1 MSNSRT
7 RLLVALGALGL
18 SVGAAEVKA
27 APPSYGSFGELAAY
41 FSAAWSGDLKAK
53 LDFVRSYPKSQVA
66 QTIVR
71 EIAVELNSMAP
82 AEREAAMAEIEATGG
97 IPAEALG
104 AAAGANAGSS
114 GVAGAGPATAPGA
127 MTGRSVAAALESIA
141 TSSTSRGPSMY

>member
-1 MSNSRT
+1 M
-7 RLLVALGALGL
+7 
-18 SVGAAEVKA
+18 
-27 APPSYGSFGELAAY
+27 AAY
-41 FSAAWSGDLKAK
+41 FSATWSGDLKAK

-104 AAAGANAGSS
+104 AAAGANAS
-114 GVAGAGPATAPGA
+114 GPGAGGTGPSTAPSG
-127 MTGRSVAAALESIA
+127 MTGRSFAAALESIA
-141 TSSTSRGPSMY
+141 TSSTSGGPSMY